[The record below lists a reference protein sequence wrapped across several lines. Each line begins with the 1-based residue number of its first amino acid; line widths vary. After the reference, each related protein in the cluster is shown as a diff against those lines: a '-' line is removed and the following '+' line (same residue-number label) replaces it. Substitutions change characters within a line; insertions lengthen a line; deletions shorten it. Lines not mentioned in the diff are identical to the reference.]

1 MPPSTVP
8 IPAPH
13 SALHSASQSASQS
26 AHVLDRLIG
35 AALPRFHSPADV
47 AVFEAQA
54 PWADR
59 VAAASTYQALQLGA
73 AINPQAPALVFL
85 PNADPD
91 EAPVT
96 WTHAEFVGKVTQAAN
111 LFHRLGVGP
120 GDVVSLL
127 LPLLPQAFVAL
138 YGAQA
143 VGVANPVN
151 PMLSAGQLAE
161 ILHAAGT
168 QVLVCSGPAEGA
180 DLWDKVQTIRA
191 QLPALKAV
199 LVVGAAQPPRTA
211 DAETDTDD
219 FDTLLARQPSTH
231 LVSGR
236 LPVADDVAGYF
247 HTGGTTGTP
256 KLVQHSHANQVYQA
270 WGLRLM
276 GLAEPGRAVLFGLP
290 LFHVGGALTQGLS
303 ILANGG
309 HIVVLSAAGWRH
321 PMAVRNVW
329 KLVQRHRP
337 TLFGGVP
344 TVLAAAL
351 QVPVGDADISSLQR
365 ASGGGAAIPV
375 AVIQVYEDK
384 LQLPVL
390 EVYGMTETASVHT
403 MGYPHMPRTP
413 GTVGR
418 PLPYS
423 HTRVVRMDG
432 DGQFSG
438 DCAVNEIG
446 VVAMAGPGVFSGYR
460 SAQHNQGAFIAP
472 GWVNSGDLGR
482 LDGDGLLWITGRAKD
497 LIIRGGHN
505 IDPAP
510 LEELLYRHPAVAVA
524 ALVGQ
529 PDAYAGELPVAY
541 VQAKAGVE
549 VTAAELIGYLREHT
563 PERAAVPVALHL
575 IDAMP
580 LTAVG
585 KIFKPAL
592 RSDAIARVASDMVGS
607 ALAALGAGQDAWS
620 VAVLADATHGQLI
633 HVTLVAAEGPQRNA
647 QAAAVHAALGPLAL
661 RHTVA

>member
-1 MPPSTVP
+1 MSERRA
-8 IPAPH
+8 PAP
-13 SALHSASQSASQS
+13 S

-35 AALPRFHSPADV
+35 AELPRFATPADV
-47 AVFEAQA
+47 AAFEAQA
-54 PWADR
+54 PWDQR
-59 VAAASTYQALQLGA
+59 VAAQSTYQALQLGA
-73 AINPQAPALVFL
+73 AINPDAPALHFL
-85 PNADPD
+85 PDADPD
-91 EAPVT
+91 APPLT
-96 WTHAEFVGKVTQAAN
+96 WTHAEFFGQVTQAAN
-111 LFHRLGVGP
+111 LFHRLGVGA

-151 PMLSAGQLAE
+151 PMLSAAQLAE

-168 QVLVCSGPAEGA
+168 QVLVTTGPTEGS
-180 DLWDKVQTIRA
+180 DLWEKVQTIRGL
-191 QLPALKAV
+191 LPELRTV
-199 LVVGAAQPPRTA
+199 LVVGGAPETGP
-211 DAETDTDD
+211 DEAELDD
-219 FDTLLARQPSTH
+219 FDDLLARQPATH

-236 LPVADDVAGYF
+236 LPLATDIAGYF

-256 KLVQHSHANQVYQA
+256 KLVRHQHRNQVYQA
-270 WGLRLM
+270 WGLRIM

-290 LFHVGGALTQGLS
+290 LFHVGGALTQGLA

-309 HIVVLSAAGWRH
+309 RIVVLSAAGWRNPH
-321 PMAVRNVW
+321 AVRNVW
-329 KLVQRHRP
+329 RLVQRYRP

-344 TVLAAAL
+344 TVIGAAL
-351 QVPVGDADISSLQR
+351 QVPVGAVDINSLR
-365 ASGGGAAIPV
+365 RVSAGGSAIPV
-375 AVIQVYEDK
+375 AVILGYEDG

-403 MGYPHMPRTP
+403 MVYPDMPRQA
-413 GTVGR
+413 GSVGR

-423 HTRVVRMDG
+423 RTRVVRIDAEG
-432 DGQFSG
+432 RFAG
-438 DCAVNEIG
+438 DCAPDEIG
-446 VVAMAGPGVFSGYR
+446 VVAMAGPGCFDGYR
-460 SAQHNQGAFIAP
+460 SAQHNRGAFVEP

-482 LDGDGLLWITGRAKD
+482 LDADGLLWITGRAKD

-510 LEELLYRHPAVAVA
+510 LEEVLYRHPAVSLA

-541 VQAKAGVE
+541 VQAKPGQT
-549 VTAAELIGYLREHT
+549 VTPAELIAWLREHT

-575 IDAMP
+575 IETMP

-592 RSDAIARVASDMVGS
+592 RLDAMRRVAEQLLQT
-607 ALAALGAGQDAWS
+607 ALAGQGADASAWT
-620 VAVLADATHGQLI
+620 VAVLPDATHGQVI
-633 HVTLVAAEGPQRNA
+633 RVTLTAPAGPQR
-647 QAAAVHAALGPLAL
+647 QALEAAVHQALGPLAL
-661 RHTVA
+661 HHEVG